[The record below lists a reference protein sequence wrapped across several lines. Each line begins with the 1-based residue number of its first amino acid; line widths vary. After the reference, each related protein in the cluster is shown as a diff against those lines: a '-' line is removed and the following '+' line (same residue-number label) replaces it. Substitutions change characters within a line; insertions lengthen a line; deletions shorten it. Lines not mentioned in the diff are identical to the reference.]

1 MAEIIDRSRSQARIK
16 LSNVLMLMT
25 ALASFGAILVG
36 KNAAKRGESV
46 HQMNLD
52 WHKKYEEEYKEKEA
66 AGAISKI
73 GLCAYSGYKIYPG
86 HGKTMVKVDGKSFT
100 FLNSKCEAAHLM
112 RRNPRKVTWTVLY
125 RRKFK
130 KGQEE
135 EQAKKR
141 TRRTQKFQRAIVGA
155 SLSDIM
161 AKRNMKPEVRKAQ
174 REQAIKAA
182 KEQKKSTKAAKKA
195 AAPAPKAKTA
205 PKAKAAK
212 VSQKSAP
219 RVGGKR

>member
-1 MAEIIDRSRSQARIK
+1 M
-16 LSNVLMLMT
+16 
-25 ALASFGAILVG
+25 
-36 KNAAKRGESV
+36 
-46 HQMNLD
+46 
-52 WHKKYEEEYKEKEA
+52 
-66 AGAISKI
+66 
-73 GLCAYSGYKIYPG
+73 GLCAYSGYKIYPC
-86 HGKTMVKVDGKSFT
+86 HGKTIVTGDGKTFT

-141 TRRTQKFQRAIVGA
+141 TRRTQKYQRAIVGA

-182 KEQKKSTKAAKKA
+182 KEQKKATKAAKKA
-195 AAPAPKAKTA
+195 TA
-205 PKAKAAK
+205 P
-212 VSQKSAP
+212 P
-219 RVGGKR
+219 P

>member
-1 MAEIIDRSRSQARIK
+1 M
-16 LSNVLMLMT
+16 
-25 ALASFGAILVG
+25 
-36 KNAAKRGESV
+36 
-46 HQMNLD
+46 
-52 WHKKYEEEYKEKEA
+52 
-66 AGAISKI
+66 KI

-86 HGKTMVKVDGKSFT
+86 HGKTMVKIDGKTFT

-112 RRNPRKVTWTVLY
+112 KRNPRKVTWTVLY
-125 RRKFK
+125 RRKHK

-135 EQAKKR
+135 ELTKKR

-155 SLSDIM
+155 SLNDIL

-174 REQAIKAA
+174 RDQAIRAA

-195 AAPAPKAKTA
+195 AAPPKVKAP

-212 VSQKSAP
+212 VSQKAAP